1 MKVLIVED
9 EDLAAI
15 TLQNALL
22 RINPAI
28 QVAAILGTVEAT
40 VAWLAG
46 NTPDLIFMD
55 IHLGDGESFRI
66 FQHVTIVCP
75 VIFTTAYDQ
84 YTLKAFK
91 HQGIDYLLKPFNESD
106 IRNALDKLEMIRRSA
121 STIRGSASQ
130 ESQAMLKTL
139 DSGNAQGT
147 TPDSRSATGDQHI
160 PASRLRNRFMVKIGR
175 IIKTIALEDVA
186 YFMASDKYLFMIT
199 KDQQHYI
206 IEETIASL
214 EPQLNPELFFRINR
228 KFIIQ
233 IKAIKEMHKLPR
245 NRVKVV
251 LFPPPPEEIDIV
263 VSEERAEDFK
273 QWLDS

>member
-9 EDLAAI
+9 EDLAAV

-22 RINPAI
+22 RINPAV
-28 QVAAILGTVEAT
+28 QVAAILGTVEAAA
-40 VAWLAG
+40 AWLTN

-66 FQHVTIVCP
+66 FQLVTIECP

-91 HQGIDYLLKPFNESD
+91 HQGIDYLLKPFNEAD
-106 IRNALDKLEMIRRSA
+106 IRGALNKLEMLRRSA
-121 STIRGSASQ
+121 TATDTVQSSRHPDASPA
-130 ESQAMLKTL
+130 EQAALTSPAPF
-139 DSGNAQGT
+139 SG
-147 TPDSRSATGDQHI
+147 TPAI
-160 PASRLRNRFMVKIGR
+160 RLRNRFLVKIGR
-175 IIKTIALEDVA
+175 IIKTIALEEVA

-233 IKAIKEMHKLPR
+233 VKAIKEMHKLPR

-251 LFPPPPEEIDIV
+251 LSPPPPENVEIV

-273 QWLDS
+273 QWLDT

>member
-40 VAWLAG
+40 AAWLG
-46 NTPDLIFMD
+46 NNTPDLIFMD

-66 FQHVTIVCP
+66 FQLVNVECP

-106 IRNALDKLEMIRRSA
+106 IRSALDKLEMLRRSNTLPA
-121 STIRGSASQ
+121 QPSA
-130 ESQAMLKTL
+130 
-139 DSGNAQGT
+139 D
-147 TPDSRSATGDQHI
+147 PDVLSAERPAT
-160 PASRLRNRFMVKIGR
+160 PASYPFGSPPPATRLRNRFLVKIGR
-175 IIKTIALEDVA
+175 IIKTVALEDVA

-233 IKAIKEMHKLPR
+233 VKAIKEMHKLPR

-251 LFPPPPEEIDIV
+251 LSPPPPEEVEIV

-273 QWLDS
+273 LWLDS